1 MKAMFFLICIAFSTF
16 SGRAAADPSCEGRFV
31 NPITDVCWRCIFPLS
46 LGSVQVGKGDL
57 PDTSNPGSPLQLC
70 PAPPPLFVRPGLAIG
85 YWEPMAMTD
94 VSRSPGCMVN
104 LGGFSINLGKTGM
117 GTARKDDKQ
126 VTGTWS
132 TIEKMCIA
140 ISVLIVAGNWVKKHN
155 VMDLLGWVFSLTLV
169 SMLVVIRTPVQIID
183 YSNVAQVYE
192 VDNVPIGLAIP
203 ASLTTRV
210 GNALI
215 QSYEMVFALPDSVT
229 YSKTGMLFGSNLV
242 AKSTDFLSQ
251 NPQITTLFS
260 DYVQNCVMGDI
271 FLNHKYSFEEL
282 LNSPDPYTLIFANP
296 SPLRGVFD
304 KNNQFQTCEEASR
317 DLKSA
322 LALDTQTGG
331 KTWNYYVR
339 QLFGGKPNPDLLFSQ
354 MIGDSYNYFYSSGQ
368 SAGQIIR
375 QNVTMNALRSGI
387 QSYAARSGDTAS
399 LVNMANTSSLE
410 KQRLAQATM
419 GHQALRTLPLMQTV
433 IMGIM
438 IGMFPI
444 MVMAAMFNMMTLQVL
459 KGYVFA
465 LIWLQTWPLLFA
477 ILNSAMAYYAKQN
490 GVPVVLS
497 ELSQVQLKNSD
508 IATTAGY
515 IAVMIPPLSWGIV
528 KSMGAA
534 FSSAYSHFSSS
545 GLSATSQ
552 AASGVVDGNYS
563 FANMQMEN
571 VSGYSWGTNST
582 TSFGQMS
589 RQLANGGMSTQTRD
603 GSMVWDSGG
612 AMSKLPVDINVGRQ
626 IASAQQQMAREADV
640 QAESALHGYNSSVTS
655 AWNSLQQFGTNKGN
669 SASTTTGADT
679 TDSSQDSMARSK
691 MWNAV
696 VANAKANN
704 ISNEESFQ
712 QLMDDSAKSTQGVD
726 LYGSGKWSSGDQL
739 FGKLGKWGTGLSAE
753 AGVKGSAGWTHSSGN
768 TDNVGTS
775 GRESN
780 DSRHDTSSQA
790 AKDFKEASDYF
801 TSRKTT
807 TSGNIT
813 DNNASSRVD
822 QFAASL
828 SSAKN
833 SYDQYTS
840 SRTRSH
846 EYSEMASRTE
856 SMTGQMNENLTQ
868 QFANFVQHRAPQ
880 DAEAI
885 LTNTSSPEIAAQREA
900 LAREFVK
907 EQVEPRVDAA
917 YQQGRESIGQNMAGV
932 SGGGDNGSVMADYRQ
947 NSGRIDAMT
956 QDAGIKDNVDQK
968 VGGMITENKQQQQE
982 TRENIQRQ
990 GAEVKNENTE
1000 MEKDHKTKANEFK
1013 GDYNERK
1020 SKVKSLPGADSPTEL
1035 EAKAAKIQK
1044 DYLDGKR

>member
-1 MKAMFFLICIAFSTF
+1 
-16 SGRAAADPSCEGRFV
+16 
-31 NPITDVCWRCIFPLS
+31 
-46 LGSVQVGKGDL
+46 
-57 PDTSNPGSPLQLC
+57 
-70 PAPPPLFVRPGLAIG
+70 
-85 YWEPMAMTD
+85 
-94 VSRSPGCMVN
+94 
-104 LGGFSINLGKTGM
+104 
-117 GTARKDDKQ
+117 
-126 VTGTWS
+126 
-132 TIEKMCIA
+132 
-140 ISVLIVAGNWVKKHN
+140 
-155 VMDLLGWVFSLTLV
+155 GWVFSLTLV

-203 ASLTTRV
+203 ASLTTRA

-322 LALDTQTGG
+322 LVLDTQTGG

-589 RQLANGGMSTQTRD
+589 RQLANGGISTQTRD

-679 TDSSQDSMARSK
+679 TESSQDSMARSK

>member
-1 MKAMFFLICIAFSTF
+1 MLEVYAIA
-16 SGRAAADPSCEGRFV
+16 GGDWLRGNLNAIAAF
-31 NPITDVCWRCIFPLS
+31 
-46 LGSVQVGKGDL
+46 
-57 PDTSNPGSPLQLC
+57 
-70 PAPPPLFVRPGLAIG
+70 
-85 YWEPMAMTD
+85 
-94 VSRSPGCMVN
+94 
-104 LGGFSINLGKTGM
+104 M
-117 GTARKDDKQ
+117 G
-126 VTGTWS
+126 TGTWS

-140 ISVLIVAGNWVKKHN
+140 ISVLIVAGSWVKKHN
-155 VMDLLGWVFSLTLV
+155 VMDLIGWVFSLTLV

-296 SPLRGVFD
+296 IPLRGVFD

-419 GHQALRTLPLMQTV
+419 GHQALRALPLMQTV
-433 IMGIM
+433 IMGLM

-655 AWNSLQQFGTNKGN
+655 AWNSLQQFSTNKGN
-669 SASTTTGADT
+669 STSTTTGADT
-679 TDSSQDSMARSK
+679 TESSQDSMARSK

-712 QLMDDSAKSTQGVD
+712 QLMDESRKGTVSGEM
-726 LYGSGKWSSGDQL
+726 YGNAKWSSGDQL
-739 FGKLGKWGTGLSAE
+739 VGILGKWATGLTAE
-753 AGVKGSAGWTHSSGN
+753 GGAKISAGVNASSGS
-768 TDNVGTS
+768 TDSTTES
-775 GRESN
+775 GRESH

-833 SYDQYTS
+833 SYDQYTT

-856 SMTGQMNENLTQ
+856 SMTGQMSENLTQ
-868 QFANFVQHRAPQ
+868 QFANFVQRRAPQ

-907 EQVEPRVDAA
+907 EQVEPRFDAA

-932 SGGGDNGSVMADYRQ
+932 SGGGDNGSVMADYGQ

-956 QDAGIKDNVDQK
+956 QDAGIKDNVGQK
-968 VGGMITENKQQQQE
+968 VDGMIAENKQQHQE
-982 TRENIQRQ
+982 TRENIQQQ
-990 GAEVKNENTE
+990 GVEVKKENAE
-1000 MEKDHKTKANEFK
+1000 LENDHKTKGNDFK
-1013 GDYNERK
+1013 NSYNDKKEHQTR
-1020 SKVKSLPGADSPTEL
+1020 LPGADSTKEL
-1035 EAKAAKIQK
+1035 LDKATKLENEK
-1044 DYLDGKR
+1044 PKG

>member
-1 MKAMFFLICIAFSTF
+1 
-16 SGRAAADPSCEGRFV
+16 
-31 NPITDVCWRCIFPLS
+31 
-46 LGSVQVGKGDL
+46 
-57 PDTSNPGSPLQLC
+57 
-70 PAPPPLFVRPGLAIG
+70 
-85 YWEPMAMTD
+85 
-94 VSRSPGCMVN
+94 
-104 LGGFSINLGKTGM
+104 
-117 GTARKDDKQ
+117 
-126 VTGTWS
+126 
-132 TIEKMCIA
+132 
-140 ISVLIVAGNWVKKHN
+140 
-155 VMDLLGWVFSLTLV
+155 
-169 SMLVVIRTPVQIID
+169 
-183 YSNVAQVYE
+183 
-192 VDNVPIGLAIP
+192 
-203 ASLTTRV
+203 
-210 GNALI
+210 
-215 QSYEMVFALPDSVT
+215 
-229 YSKTGMLFGSNLV
+229 
-242 AKSTDFLSQ
+242 
-251 NPQITTLFS
+251 
-260 DYVQNCVMGDI
+260 
-271 FLNHKYSFEEL
+271 
-282 LNSPDPYTLIFANP
+282 
-296 SPLRGVFD
+296 
-304 KNNQFQTCEEASR
+304 
-317 DLKSA
+317 
-322 LALDTQTGG
+322 
-331 KTWNYYVR
+331 WNYYVR

-419 GHQALRTLPLMQTV
+419 GHQALRALPLMQTV
-433 IMGIM
+433 IMGLM

-669 SASTTTGADT
+669 STSTTTGADT
-679 TDSSQDSMARSK
+679 TESSQDSMARSK

-712 QLMDDSAKSTQGVD
+712 QLMDKSTKGAVSGEI
-726 LYGSGKWSSGDQL
+726 YGGGKWSSGDQL
-739 FGKLGKWGTGLSAE
+739 AGKLGKLATGFSAE
-753 AGVKGSAGWTHSSGN
+753 GGFKGSVALSGTSGS
-768 TDNVGTS
+768 TDSTTES
-775 GRESN
+775 GRESH

-833 SYDQYTS
+833 SYDQYTT

-856 SMTGQMNENLTQ
+856 SMSGQMNENLTQ

-932 SGGGDNGSVMADYRQ
+932 SGGGDNGSVMADYGQ

-956 QDAGIKDNVDQK
+956 QDAGIKDNVGQK
-968 VGGMITENKQQQQE
+968 VDGMIAENKQQHKE
-982 TRENIQRQ
+982 TRENIQQQ
-990 GAEVKNENTE
+990 GVEVKKENAE
-1000 MEKDHKTKANEFK
+1000 LENDHKTKGNDFK
-1013 GDYNERK
+1013 NTYNNKKESQTK
-1020 SKVKSLPGADSPTEL
+1020 LPGADTTKEL
-1035 EAKAAKIQK
+1035 LDKARK
-1044 DYLDGKR
+1044 LENETSKR

>member
-1 MKAMFFLICIAFSTF
+1 
-16 SGRAAADPSCEGRFV
+16 
-31 NPITDVCWRCIFPLS
+31 
-46 LGSVQVGKGDL
+46 
-57 PDTSNPGSPLQLC
+57 
-70 PAPPPLFVRPGLAIG
+70 
-85 YWEPMAMTD
+85 
-94 VSRSPGCMVN
+94 
-104 LGGFSINLGKTGM
+104 
-117 GTARKDDKQ
+117 
-126 VTGTWS
+126 
-132 TIEKMCIA
+132 
-140 ISVLIVAGNWVKKHN
+140 
-155 VMDLLGWVFSLTLV
+155 
-169 SMLVVIRTPVQIID
+169 
-183 YSNVAQVYE
+183 
-192 VDNVPIGLAIP
+192 
-203 ASLTTRV
+203 
-210 GNALI
+210 
-215 QSYEMVFALPDSVT
+215 
-229 YSKTGMLFGSNLV
+229 
-242 AKSTDFLSQ
+242 
-251 NPQITTLFS
+251 
-260 DYVQNCVMGDI
+260 
-271 FLNHKYSFEEL
+271 
-282 LNSPDPYTLIFANP
+282 
-296 SPLRGVFD
+296 
-304 KNNQFQTCEEASR
+304 
-317 DLKSA
+317 
-322 LALDTQTGG
+322 
-331 KTWNYYVR
+331 
-339 QLFGGKPNPDLLFSQ
+339 
-354 MIGDSYNYFYSSGQ
+354 
-368 SAGQIIR
+368 
-375 QNVTMNALRSGI
+375 
-387 QSYAARSGDTAS
+387 SYAARSGDTAS

-589 RQLANGGMSTQTRD
+589 RQLANGGISTQTRD
-603 GSMVWDSGG
+603 GSMVWDSSG

-679 TDSSQDSMARSK
+679 TESSQDSMARSK

>member
-1 MKAMFFLICIAFSTF
+1 
-16 SGRAAADPSCEGRFV
+16 
-31 NPITDVCWRCIFPLS
+31 
-46 LGSVQVGKGDL
+46 
-57 PDTSNPGSPLQLC
+57 
-70 PAPPPLFVRPGLAIG
+70 
-85 YWEPMAMTD
+85 
-94 VSRSPGCMVN
+94 
-104 LGGFSINLGKTGM
+104 
-117 GTARKDDKQ
+117 
-126 VTGTWS
+126 
-132 TIEKMCIA
+132 
-140 ISVLIVAGNWVKKHN
+140 
-155 VMDLLGWVFSLTLV
+155 

-419 GHQALRTLPLMQTV
+419 GHQALRALPLMQTV
-433 IMGIM
+433 IMGLM

-669 SASTTTGADT
+669 STSTTTGADT
-679 TDSSQDSMARSK
+679 TESSQDSMARSK

-712 QLMDDSAKSTQGVD
+712 QLMDKSTKGAVSGEI
-726 LYGSGKWSSGDQL
+726 YGGGKWSSGDQL
-739 FGKLGKWGTGLSAE
+739 AGKLGKLATGFSAE
-753 AGVKGSAGWTHSSGN
+753 GGFKGSVALSGTSGS
-768 TDNVGTS
+768 TDSTTES
-775 GRESN
+775 GRESH

-833 SYDQYTS
+833 SYDQYTT

-856 SMTGQMNENLTQ
+856 SMSGQMNENLTQ

-932 SGGGDNGSVMADYRQ
+932 SGGGDNGSVMADYGQ

-956 QDAGIKDNVDQK
+956 QDAGIKDNVGQK
-968 VGGMITENKQQQQE
+968 VDGMISENKQQHKE
-982 TRENIQRQ
+982 TRENIQQQ
-990 GAEVKNENTE
+990 GVEVKKENAE
-1000 MEKDHKTKANEFK
+1000 LENDHKTKGNDFK
-1013 GDYNERK
+1013 NTYNNKKESQTK
-1020 SKVKSLPGADSPTEL
+1020 LPGADTTKEL
-1035 EAKAAKIQK
+1035 LDKARK
-1044 DYLDGKR
+1044 LENETSKR

>member
-1 MKAMFFLICIAFSTF
+1 MLEIYAIA
-16 SGRAAADPSCEGRFV
+16 GGDWLRGNLNAIAAF
-31 NPITDVCWRCIFPLS
+31 
-46 LGSVQVGKGDL
+46 
-57 PDTSNPGSPLQLC
+57 
-70 PAPPPLFVRPGLAIG
+70 
-85 YWEPMAMTD
+85 
-94 VSRSPGCMVN
+94 
-104 LGGFSINLGKTGM
+104 M
-117 GTARKDDKQ
+117 G
-126 VTGTWS
+126 TGTWS

-140 ISVLIVAGNWVKKHN
+140 ISVLIVAGSWVKKHN
-155 VMDLLGWVFSLTLV
+155 VMDLIGWVFSLTLV

-419 GHQALRTLPLMQTV
+419 GHQALRALPLMQTV
-433 IMGIM
+433 IMGLM

-655 AWNSLQQFGTNKGN
+655 AWNSLQQFSTNKGN
-669 SASTTTGADT
+669 STSTTTGADT
-679 TDSSQDSMARSK
+679 TESSQDSMARSK

-712 QLMDDSAKSTQGVD
+712 QLMDESRKGTVSGEM
-726 LYGSGKWSSGDQL
+726 YGNAKWSSGDQL
-739 FGKLGKWGTGLSAE
+739 VGILGKWATGLTAE
-753 AGVKGSAGWTHSSGN
+753 GGAKISAGVNASSGS
-768 TDNVGTS
+768 TDSTTES
-775 GRESN
+775 GRESH

-833 SYDQYTS
+833 SYDQYTT

-856 SMTGQMNENLTQ
+856 SMTGQMSENLTQ
-868 QFANFVQHRAPQ
+868 QFANFVQRRAPQ

-932 SGGGDNGSVMADYRQ
+932 SGGGDNGSVMADYGQ

-956 QDAGIKDNVDQK
+956 QDAGIKDNVGQK
-968 VGGMITENKQQQQE
+968 VDGMIAENKQQHQE
-982 TRENIQRQ
+982 TRENIQQQ
-990 GAEVKNENTE
+990 GVEVKKENAE
-1000 MEKDHKTKANEFK
+1000 LENDHKTKGNDFK
-1013 GDYNERK
+1013 NSYNDKKEHQTR
-1020 SKVKSLPGADSPTEL
+1020 LPGADSTKEL
-1035 EAKAAKIQK
+1035 LDKATKLENEK
-1044 DYLDGKR
+1044 PKG

>member
-1 MKAMFFLICIAFSTF
+1 
-16 SGRAAADPSCEGRFV
+16 
-31 NPITDVCWRCIFPLS
+31 
-46 LGSVQVGKGDL
+46 
-57 PDTSNPGSPLQLC
+57 
-70 PAPPPLFVRPGLAIG
+70 
-85 YWEPMAMTD
+85 
-94 VSRSPGCMVN
+94 
-104 LGGFSINLGKTGM
+104 
-117 GTARKDDKQ
+117 
-126 VTGTWS
+126 
-132 TIEKMCIA
+132 
-140 ISVLIVAGNWVKKHN
+140 
-155 VMDLLGWVFSLTLV
+155 MDLIGWVFSLTLV

-679 TDSSQDSMARSK
+679 TESSQDSMARSK

-726 LYGSGKWSSGDQL
+726 LYGSGKWSSGNQL

-990 GAEVKNENTE
+990 GAEVKNENAE
-1000 MEKDHKTKANEFK
+1000 MEKDHKRKENEFK

>member
-1 MKAMFFLICIAFSTF
+1 
-16 SGRAAADPSCEGRFV
+16 
-31 NPITDVCWRCIFPLS
+31 
-46 LGSVQVGKGDL
+46 
-57 PDTSNPGSPLQLC
+57 
-70 PAPPPLFVRPGLAIG
+70 
-85 YWEPMAMTD
+85 
-94 VSRSPGCMVN
+94 
-104 LGGFSINLGKTGM
+104 
-117 GTARKDDKQ
+117 
-126 VTGTWS
+126 
-132 TIEKMCIA
+132 
-140 ISVLIVAGNWVKKHN
+140 
-155 VMDLLGWVFSLTLV
+155 
-169 SMLVVIRTPVQIID
+169 
-183 YSNVAQVYE
+183 
-192 VDNVPIGLAIP
+192 
-203 ASLTTRV
+203 
-210 GNALI
+210 
-215 QSYEMVFALPDSVT
+215 
-229 YSKTGMLFGSNLV
+229 
-242 AKSTDFLSQ
+242 
-251 NPQITTLFS
+251 
-260 DYVQNCVMGDI
+260 
-271 FLNHKYSFEEL
+271 
-282 LNSPDPYTLIFANP
+282 
-296 SPLRGVFD
+296 
-304 KNNQFQTCEEASR
+304 
-317 DLKSA
+317 
-322 LALDTQTGG
+322 
-331 KTWNYYVR
+331 
-339 QLFGGKPNPDLLFSQ
+339 KPNPDLLFSQ

-679 TDSSQDSMARSK
+679 TESSQDSMARSK

>member
-1 MKAMFFLICIAFSTF
+1 
-16 SGRAAADPSCEGRFV
+16 
-31 NPITDVCWRCIFPLS
+31 
-46 LGSVQVGKGDL
+46 
-57 PDTSNPGSPLQLC
+57 
-70 PAPPPLFVRPGLAIG
+70 
-85 YWEPMAMTD
+85 
-94 VSRSPGCMVN
+94 
-104 LGGFSINLGKTGM
+104 
-117 GTARKDDKQ
+117 
-126 VTGTWS
+126 
-132 TIEKMCIA
+132 
-140 ISVLIVAGNWVKKHN
+140 
-155 VMDLLGWVFSLTLV
+155 VMDLIGWVFSLTLV

-203 ASLTTRV
+203 ASLTTRA

-322 LALDTQTGG
+322 LVLDTQTGG

-679 TDSSQDSMARSK
+679 TESSQDSMARSK

>member
-1 MKAMFFLICIAFSTF
+1 MLEVYAIA
-16 SGRAAADPSCEGRFV
+16 GGDWLRGNLNAIAAF
-31 NPITDVCWRCIFPLS
+31 
-46 LGSVQVGKGDL
+46 
-57 PDTSNPGSPLQLC
+57 
-70 PAPPPLFVRPGLAIG
+70 
-85 YWEPMAMTD
+85 
-94 VSRSPGCMVN
+94 
-104 LGGFSINLGKTGM
+104 M
-117 GTARKDDKQ
+117 G
-126 VTGTWS
+126 TGTWS

-271 FLNHKYSFEEL
+271 FLNHKYTFEEL

>member
-1 MKAMFFLICIAFSTF
+1 
-16 SGRAAADPSCEGRFV
+16 
-31 NPITDVCWRCIFPLS
+31 
-46 LGSVQVGKGDL
+46 
-57 PDTSNPGSPLQLC
+57 
-70 PAPPPLFVRPGLAIG
+70 
-85 YWEPMAMTD
+85 
-94 VSRSPGCMVN
+94 
-104 LGGFSINLGKTGM
+104 
-117 GTARKDDKQ
+117 
-126 VTGTWS
+126 
-132 TIEKMCIA
+132 
-140 ISVLIVAGNWVKKHN
+140 
-155 VMDLLGWVFSLTLV
+155 
-169 SMLVVIRTPVQIID
+169 D

-203 ASLTTRV
+203 ASLTTRA

-322 LALDTQTGG
+322 LVLDTQTGG

-589 RQLANGGMSTQTRD
+589 RQLANGGISTQTRD

-679 TDSSQDSMARSK
+679 TESSQDSMARSK

>member
-1 MKAMFFLICIAFSTF
+1 MLEVYAIA
-16 SGRAAADPSCEGRFV
+16 GGDWLRGNLNAIAAF
-31 NPITDVCWRCIFPLS
+31 
-46 LGSVQVGKGDL
+46 
-57 PDTSNPGSPLQLC
+57 
-70 PAPPPLFVRPGLAIG
+70 
-85 YWEPMAMTD
+85 
-94 VSRSPGCMVN
+94 
-104 LGGFSINLGKTGM
+104 M
-117 GTARKDDKQ
+117 G
-126 VTGTWS
+126 TGTWS

-271 FLNHKYSFEEL
+271 FLNHKYTFEEL

-354 MIGDSYNYFYSSGQ
+354 MIGDSYSYFYSSGQ

-399 LVNMANTSSLE
+399 LVNIANTSSLE

-419 GHQALRTLPLMQTV
+419 GHQALRALPLTQTV

-545 GLSATSQ
+545 GLGATSQ

-679 TDSSQDSMARSK
+679 TESSQDSMARSK

-712 QLMDDSAKSTQGVD
+712 QLMDKSTKGAVSGEI
-726 LYGSGKWSSGDQL
+726 YGGGKWSSGDQL
-739 FGKLGKWGTGLSAE
+739 AGKLGKLATGFSAD
-753 AGVKGSAGWTHSSGN
+753 GGFKGSVALSGTSGS
-768 TDNVGTS
+768 TDSTNES
-775 GRESN
+775 GRESH

-822 QFAASL
+822 QFSASL

-833 SYDQYTS
+833 SYDQYTA

-856 SMTGQMNENLTQ
+856 SMSGQMNENLTQ

-917 YQQGRESIGQNMAGV
+917 YQQGRESIGQNMTGV
-932 SGGGDNGSVMADYRQ
+932 SGGGDNGSVMADYGQ

-956 QDAGIKDNVDQK
+956 QEAGIKDNVGQK
-968 VGGMITENKQQQQE
+968 VDGMIAENKQQHQE
-982 TRENIQRQ
+982 TRENIQQQ
-990 GAEVKNENTE
+990 GVEVKKENAE
-1000 MEKDHKTKANEFK
+1000 LENDHKTKGNDFK
-1013 GDYNERK
+1013 NTYNNKKESQTK
-1020 SKVKSLPGADSPTEL
+1020 LPGADTTKEL
-1035 EAKAAKIQK
+1035 LDKARK
-1044 DYLDGKR
+1044 LENETSKR

>member
-1 MKAMFFLICIAFSTF
+1 
-16 SGRAAADPSCEGRFV
+16 
-31 NPITDVCWRCIFPLS
+31 
-46 LGSVQVGKGDL
+46 
-57 PDTSNPGSPLQLC
+57 
-70 PAPPPLFVRPGLAIG
+70 
-85 YWEPMAMTD
+85 
-94 VSRSPGCMVN
+94 
-104 LGGFSINLGKTGM
+104 
-117 GTARKDDKQ
+117 
-126 VTGTWS
+126 
-132 TIEKMCIA
+132 
-140 ISVLIVAGNWVKKHN
+140 
-155 VMDLLGWVFSLTLV
+155 
-169 SMLVVIRTPVQIID
+169 
-183 YSNVAQVYE
+183 
-192 VDNVPIGLAIP
+192 PIGLAIP

-399 LVNMANTSSLE
+399 LVNIANTSSLE

-545 GLSATSQ
+545 GLGATSQ

-679 TDSSQDSMARSK
+679 TESSQDSMARSK

>member
-1 MKAMFFLICIAFSTF
+1 MLEIYAIA
-16 SGRAAADPSCEGRFV
+16 GGDWLRGNLNAIAAF
-31 NPITDVCWRCIFPLS
+31 
-46 LGSVQVGKGDL
+46 
-57 PDTSNPGSPLQLC
+57 
-70 PAPPPLFVRPGLAIG
+70 
-85 YWEPMAMTD
+85 
-94 VSRSPGCMVN
+94 
-104 LGGFSINLGKTGM
+104 M
-117 GTARKDDKQ
+117 GTS
-126 VTGTWS
+126 TWS

-155 VMDLLGWVFSLTLV
+155 VMDLIGWVFSLTLV

-203 ASLTTRV
+203 ASLTTRA

-322 LALDTQTGG
+322 LVLDTQTGG

-640 QAESALHGYNSSVTS
+640 QAESALHGYNSSVTN

-679 TDSSQDSMARSK
+679 TESSQDSMARSK

>member
-1 MKAMFFLICIAFSTF
+1 
-16 SGRAAADPSCEGRFV
+16 
-31 NPITDVCWRCIFPLS
+31 
-46 LGSVQVGKGDL
+46 
-57 PDTSNPGSPLQLC
+57 
-70 PAPPPLFVRPGLAIG
+70 
-85 YWEPMAMTD
+85 
-94 VSRSPGCMVN
+94 
-104 LGGFSINLGKTGM
+104 
-117 GTARKDDKQ
+117 
-126 VTGTWS
+126 
-132 TIEKMCIA
+132 
-140 ISVLIVAGNWVKKHN
+140 
-155 VMDLLGWVFSLTLV
+155 LTLV

-203 ASLTTRV
+203 ASLTTRA

-322 LALDTQTGG
+322 LVLDTQTGG

-679 TDSSQDSMARSK
+679 TESSQDSMARSK

>member
-1 MKAMFFLICIAFSTF
+1 MLEVYAIA
-16 SGRAAADPSCEGRFV
+16 GGDWLRGNLNAIAAF
-31 NPITDVCWRCIFPLS
+31 
-46 LGSVQVGKGDL
+46 
-57 PDTSNPGSPLQLC
+57 
-70 PAPPPLFVRPGLAIG
+70 
-85 YWEPMAMTD
+85 
-94 VSRSPGCMVN
+94 
-104 LGGFSINLGKTGM
+104 M
-117 GTARKDDKQ
+117 G
-126 VTGTWS
+126 TGTWS

-140 ISVLIVAGNWVKKHN
+140 ISVLIVAGSWVKKHN
-155 VMDLLGWVFSLTLV
+155 VMDLIGWVFSLTLV

-339 QLFGGKPNPDLLFSQ
+339 QLFGGKPNPDVLFSQ

-419 GHQALRTLPLMQTV
+419 GHQALRALPLMQTV
-433 IMGIM
+433 IMGLM

-626 IASAQQQMAREADV
+626 IASAQQQMARESDV

-679 TDSSQDSMARSK
+679 TESSQDSMARSK

>member
-1 MKAMFFLICIAFSTF
+1 
-16 SGRAAADPSCEGRFV
+16 
-31 NPITDVCWRCIFPLS
+31 
-46 LGSVQVGKGDL
+46 
-57 PDTSNPGSPLQLC
+57 
-70 PAPPPLFVRPGLAIG
+70 
-85 YWEPMAMTD
+85 
-94 VSRSPGCMVN
+94 
-104 LGGFSINLGKTGM
+104 
-117 GTARKDDKQ
+117 
-126 VTGTWS
+126 
-132 TIEKMCIA
+132 
-140 ISVLIVAGNWVKKHN
+140 
-155 VMDLLGWVFSLTLV
+155 
-169 SMLVVIRTPVQIID
+169 
-183 YSNVAQVYE
+183 
-192 VDNVPIGLAIP
+192 
-203 ASLTTRV
+203 
-210 GNALI
+210 
-215 QSYEMVFALPDSVT
+215 
-229 YSKTGMLFGSNLV
+229 
-242 AKSTDFLSQ
+242 
-251 NPQITTLFS
+251 
-260 DYVQNCVMGDI
+260 
-271 FLNHKYSFEEL
+271 
-282 LNSPDPYTLIFANP
+282 
-296 SPLRGVFD
+296 
-304 KNNQFQTCEEASR
+304 
-317 DLKSA
+317 
-322 LALDTQTGG
+322 
-331 KTWNYYVR
+331 
-339 QLFGGKPNPDLLFSQ
+339 
-354 MIGDSYNYFYSSGQ
+354 
-368 SAGQIIR
+368 
-375 QNVTMNALRSGI
+375 
-387 QSYAARSGDTAS
+387 
-399 LVNMANTSSLE
+399 
-410 KQRLAQATM
+410 
-419 GHQALRTLPLMQTV
+419 
-433 IMGIM
+433 
-438 IGMFPI
+438 
-444 MVMAAMFNMMTLQVL
+444 
-459 KGYVFA
+459 
-465 LIWLQTWPLLFA
+465 
-477 ILNSAMAYYAKQN
+477 
-490 GVPVVLS
+490 PVVLS

-679 TDSSQDSMARSK
+679 TESSQDSMARSK

>member
-1 MKAMFFLICIAFSTF
+1 MLEVYAIA
-16 SGRAAADPSCEGRFV
+16 GGDWLRGNLNAIAAF
-31 NPITDVCWRCIFPLS
+31 
-46 LGSVQVGKGDL
+46 
-57 PDTSNPGSPLQLC
+57 
-70 PAPPPLFVRPGLAIG
+70 
-85 YWEPMAMTD
+85 
-94 VSRSPGCMVN
+94 
-104 LGGFSINLGKTGM
+104 M
-117 GTARKDDKQ
+117 G
-126 VTGTWS
+126 TGTWS

-271 FLNHKYSFEEL
+271 FLNHKYTFEEL

-399 LVNMANTSSLE
+399 LVNIANTSSLE

-419 GHQALRTLPLMQTV
+419 GHQALRALPLTQTV
-433 IMGIM
+433 IMGLM

-459 KGYVFA
+459 KGYVYA

-545 GLSATSQ
+545 GLGATSQ

-589 RQLANGGMSTQTRD
+589 RQLANGGTETKTGD
-603 GSMVWDSGG
+603 GTTIWDARS
-612 AMSKLPVDINVGRQ
+612 SKLPVDINVSRQ
-626 IASAQQQMAREADV
+626 LASANQQMAREADV

-679 TDSSQDSMARSK
+679 TESSQDSMARSK

-712 QLMDDSAKSTQGVD
+712 QLMDKSTKGS
-726 LYGSGKWSSGDQL
+726 LSGEMYGNAKWNTGDQL
-739 FGKLGKWGTGLSAE
+739 AGKLGKWATGFSAE
-753 AGVKGSAGWTHSSGN
+753 GGVKASLGASVSSGS
-768 TDNVGTS
+768 TDSTNES
-775 GRESN
+775 GRESH

-822 QFAASL
+822 QFSASL

-833 SYDQYTS
+833 SYDQYTT

-880 DAEAI
+880 NAEAI

-917 YQQGRESIGQNMAGV
+917 YQQGRESIGQNMTEV
-932 SGGGDNGSVMADYRQ
+932 SGGGDNGSVMADYRH

-956 QDAGIKDNVDQK
+956 QQANIKDNVGQK
-968 VGGMITENKQQQQE
+968 VGGMITGN
-982 TRENIQRQ
+982 
-990 GAEVKNENTE
+990 A
-1000 MEKDHKTKANEFK
+1000 AN
-1013 GDYNERK
+1013 
-1020 SKVKSLPGADSPTEL
+1020 LL
-1035 EAKAAKIQK
+1035 I
-1044 DYLDGKR
+1044 

>member
-1 MKAMFFLICIAFSTF
+1 MLEIYAIA
-16 SGRAAADPSCEGRFV
+16 GGDWLRGNLNAIAAF
-31 NPITDVCWRCIFPLS
+31 
-46 LGSVQVGKGDL
+46 
-57 PDTSNPGSPLQLC
+57 
-70 PAPPPLFVRPGLAIG
+70 
-85 YWEPMAMTD
+85 
-94 VSRSPGCMVN
+94 
-104 LGGFSINLGKTGM
+104 M
-117 GTARKDDKQ
+117 GTS
-126 VTGTWS
+126 TWS

-155 VMDLLGWVFSLTLV
+155 VMDLIGWVFSLTLV

-419 GHQALRTLPLMQTV
+419 GHQALRALPLMQTV
-433 IMGIM
+433 IMGLM

-679 TDSSQDSMARSK
+679 TESSQDSMARSK

-712 QLMDDSAKSTQGVD
+712 QLMDKSTKGAVSGEI
-726 LYGSGKWSSGDQL
+726 YGGGKWSSGDQL
-739 FGKLGKWGTGLSAE
+739 AGKLGKLATGFSAE
-753 AGVKGSAGWTHSSGN
+753 GGFKGSVALSGTSGS
-768 TDNVGTS
+768 TDSTTES
-775 GRESN
+775 GRESH

-833 SYDQYTS
+833 SYDQYTT

-932 SGGGDNGSVMADYRQ
+932 SGGGDNGSVMADYGQ

-956 QDAGIKDNVDQK
+956 QDAGIKDNVGQK
-968 VGGMITENKQQQQE
+968 VDGMIAENKQQHKE
-982 TRENIQRQ
+982 TRENIQQQ
-990 GAEVKNENTE
+990 GVEVKKENAE
-1000 MEKDHKTKANEFK
+1000 LENDHKTKGNDFK
-1013 GDYNERK
+1013 NTYNNKKESQTK
-1020 SKVKSLPGADSPTEL
+1020 LPGADTTKEL
-1035 EAKAAKIQK
+1035 LDKARK
-1044 DYLDGKR
+1044 LENETSKR

>member
-1 MKAMFFLICIAFSTF
+1 MLEIYAIA
-16 SGRAAADPSCEGRFV
+16 GGDWLRGNLNAIAAF
-31 NPITDVCWRCIFPLS
+31 
-46 LGSVQVGKGDL
+46 
-57 PDTSNPGSPLQLC
+57 
-70 PAPPPLFVRPGLAIG
+70 
-85 YWEPMAMTD
+85 
-94 VSRSPGCMVN
+94 
-104 LGGFSINLGKTGM
+104 M
-117 GTARKDDKQ
+117 GTS
-126 VTGTWS
+126 TWS

-155 VMDLLGWVFSLTLV
+155 VMDLIGWVFSLTLV

-203 ASLTTRV
+203 ASLTTRA

-322 LALDTQTGG
+322 LVLDTQTGG

-679 TDSSQDSMARSK
+679 TESSQDSMARSK

-982 TRENIQRQ
+982 TAKTYNGKAQR
-990 GAEVKNENTE
+990 
-1000 MEKDHKTKANEFK
+1000 
-1013 GDYNERK
+1013 
-1020 SKVKSLPGADSPTEL
+1020 
-1035 EAKAAKIQK
+1035 
-1044 DYLDGKR
+1044 

>member
-1 MKAMFFLICIAFSTF
+1 MLEIYAIA
-16 SGRAAADPSCEGRFV
+16 GGDWLRGNLNAIAAF
-31 NPITDVCWRCIFPLS
+31 
-46 LGSVQVGKGDL
+46 
-57 PDTSNPGSPLQLC
+57 
-70 PAPPPLFVRPGLAIG
+70 
-85 YWEPMAMTD
+85 
-94 VSRSPGCMVN
+94 
-104 LGGFSINLGKTGM
+104 M
-117 GTARKDDKQ
+117 GTS
-126 VTGTWS
+126 TWS

-155 VMDLLGWVFSLTLV
+155 VMDLIGWVFSLTLV

-589 RQLANGGMSTQTRD
+589 RQLANGGISTQTRD
-603 GSMVWDSGG
+603 GSMVWDSSG

-679 TDSSQDSMARSK
+679 TESSQDSMARSK

-753 AGVKGSAGWTHSSGN
+753 AGVKGNAGWTHSSGN

>member
-1 MKAMFFLICIAFSTF
+1 
-16 SGRAAADPSCEGRFV
+16 
-31 NPITDVCWRCIFPLS
+31 
-46 LGSVQVGKGDL
+46 
-57 PDTSNPGSPLQLC
+57 
-70 PAPPPLFVRPGLAIG
+70 
-85 YWEPMAMTD
+85 
-94 VSRSPGCMVN
+94 
-104 LGGFSINLGKTGM
+104 
-117 GTARKDDKQ
+117 
-126 VTGTWS
+126 
-132 TIEKMCIA
+132 
-140 ISVLIVAGNWVKKHN
+140 
-155 VMDLLGWVFSLTLV
+155 
-169 SMLVVIRTPVQIID
+169 
-183 YSNVAQVYE
+183 
-192 VDNVPIGLAIP
+192 
-203 ASLTTRV
+203 
-210 GNALI
+210 
-215 QSYEMVFALPDSVT
+215 
-229 YSKTGMLFGSNLV
+229 
-242 AKSTDFLSQ
+242 
-251 NPQITTLFS
+251 
-260 DYVQNCVMGDI
+260 
-271 FLNHKYSFEEL
+271 EL

>member
-1 MKAMFFLICIAFSTF
+1 MLEVYAIA
-16 SGRAAADPSCEGRFV
+16 GGDWLRGNLNAIAAF
-31 NPITDVCWRCIFPLS
+31 
-46 LGSVQVGKGDL
+46 
-57 PDTSNPGSPLQLC
+57 
-70 PAPPPLFVRPGLAIG
+70 
-85 YWEPMAMTD
+85 
-94 VSRSPGCMVN
+94 
-104 LGGFSINLGKTGM
+104 M
-117 GTARKDDKQ
+117 G
-126 VTGTWS
+126 TGTWS

-140 ISVLIVAGNWVKKHN
+140 ISVLIVAGSWVKKHN
-155 VMDLLGWVFSLTLV
+155 VMDLIGWVFSLTLV

-419 GHQALRTLPLMQTV
+419 GHQALRALPLMQTV
-433 IMGIM
+433 IMGLM

-679 TDSSQDSMARSK
+679 TESSQDSMARSK

-833 SYDQYTS
+833 SYDQYTT

-917 YQQGRESIGQNMAGV
+917 YQQGRESIGQNMTGV
-932 SGGGDNGSVMADYRQ
+932 SGGGDNGSVMADYGH
-947 NSGRIDAMT
+947 NSARIDAMT
-956 QDAGIKDNVDQK
+956 QRADIKDNVGQK
-968 VGGMITENKQQQQE
+968 VDGMITENKQQHQE

-990 GAEVKNENTE
+990 GAEVKNENAE

-1020 SKVKSLPGADSPTEL
+1020 SKVKSLPGADSSAEL

>member
-1 MKAMFFLICIAFSTF
+1 
-16 SGRAAADPSCEGRFV
+16 
-31 NPITDVCWRCIFPLS
+31 
-46 LGSVQVGKGDL
+46 
-57 PDTSNPGSPLQLC
+57 
-70 PAPPPLFVRPGLAIG
+70 
-85 YWEPMAMTD
+85 
-94 VSRSPGCMVN
+94 
-104 LGGFSINLGKTGM
+104 
-117 GTARKDDKQ
+117 
-126 VTGTWS
+126 
-132 TIEKMCIA
+132 
-140 ISVLIVAGNWVKKHN
+140 
-155 VMDLLGWVFSLTLV
+155 
-169 SMLVVIRTPVQIID
+169 VQIID

-203 ASLTTRV
+203 ASLTTRA

-322 LALDTQTGG
+322 LVLDTQTGG

-679 TDSSQDSMARSK
+679 TESSQDSMARSK

-846 EYSEMASRTE
+846 EYSEMASGTE

>member
-1 MKAMFFLICIAFSTF
+1 MLEIYAIA
-16 SGRAAADPSCEGRFV
+16 GGDWLRGNLNAIAAF
-31 NPITDVCWRCIFPLS
+31 
-46 LGSVQVGKGDL
+46 
-57 PDTSNPGSPLQLC
+57 
-70 PAPPPLFVRPGLAIG
+70 
-85 YWEPMAMTD
+85 
-94 VSRSPGCMVN
+94 
-104 LGGFSINLGKTGM
+104 M
-117 GTARKDDKQ
+117 GTS
-126 VTGTWS
+126 TWS

-155 VMDLLGWVFSLTLV
+155 VMDLIGWVFSLTLV

-215 QSYEMVFALPDSVT
+215 QSYEMVFSLPDSVT

-419 GHQALRTLPLMQTV
+419 GHQALRALPLMQTV
-433 IMGIM
+433 IMGLM

-669 SASTTTGADT
+669 STSTTTGADT
-679 TDSSQDSMARSK
+679 TESSQDSMARSK

-833 SYDQYTS
+833 SYDQYTT

-856 SMTGQMNENLTQ
+856 SMSGQMNENLTQ

>member
-1 MKAMFFLICIAFSTF
+1 MRSK
-16 SGRAAADPSCEGRFV
+16 
-31 NPITDVCWRCIFPLS
+31 
-46 LGSVQVGKGDL
+46 
-57 PDTSNPGSPLQLC
+57 
-70 PAPPPLFVRPGLAIG
+70 
-85 YWEPMAMTD
+85 MA
-94 VSRSPGCMVN
+94 S
-104 LGGFSINLGKTGM
+104 
-117 GTARKDDKQ
+117 
-126 VTGTWS
+126 
-132 TIEKMCIA
+132 
-140 ISVLIVAGNWVKKHN
+140 
-155 VMDLLGWVFSLTLV
+155 
-169 SMLVVIRTPVQIID
+169 
-183 YSNVAQVYE
+183 
-192 VDNVPIGLAIP
+192 
-203 ASLTTRV
+203 
-210 GNALI
+210 
-215 QSYEMVFALPDSVT
+215 QSF
-229 YSKTGMLFGSNLV
+229 
-242 AKSTDFLSQ
+242 
-251 NPQITTLFS
+251 
-260 DYVQNCVMGDI
+260 
-271 FLNHKYSFEEL
+271 
-282 LNSPDPYTLIFANP
+282 
-296 SPLRGVFD
+296 
-304 KNNQFQTCEEASR
+304 
-317 DLKSA
+317 
-322 LALDTQTGG
+322 
-331 KTWNYYVR
+331 
-339 QLFGGKPNPDLLFSQ
+339 
-354 MIGDSYNYFYSSGQ
+354 
-368 SAGQIIR
+368 
-375 QNVTMNALRSGI
+375 
-387 QSYAARSGDTAS
+387 
-399 LVNMANTSSLE
+399 
-410 KQRLAQATM
+410 
-419 GHQALRTLPLMQTV
+419 
-433 IMGIM
+433 
-438 IGMFPI
+438 
-444 MVMAAMFNMMTLQVL
+444 
-459 KGYVFA
+459 
-465 LIWLQTWPLLFA
+465 
-477 ILNSAMAYYAKQN
+477 
-490 GVPVVLS
+490 S

-679 TDSSQDSMARSK
+679 TESSQDSMARSK

>member
-1 MKAMFFLICIAFSTF
+1 MLEIYAIA
-16 SGRAAADPSCEGRFV
+16 GGDWLRGNLNAIAAF
-31 NPITDVCWRCIFPLS
+31 
-46 LGSVQVGKGDL
+46 
-57 PDTSNPGSPLQLC
+57 
-70 PAPPPLFVRPGLAIG
+70 
-85 YWEPMAMTD
+85 
-94 VSRSPGCMVN
+94 
-104 LGGFSINLGKTGM
+104 M
-117 GTARKDDKQ
+117 GTS
-126 VTGTWS
+126 TWS

-155 VMDLLGWVFSLTLV
+155 VMDLIGWVFSLTLV

-419 GHQALRTLPLMQTV
+419 GHQALRALPLMQTV
-433 IMGIM
+433 IMGLM

-669 SASTTTGADT
+669 STSTTTGADT
-679 TDSSQDSMARSK
+679 TESSQDSMARSK

-726 LYGSGKWSSGDQL
+726 LFGSGKWSSGDQL
-739 FGKLGKWGTGLSAE
+739 FG
-753 AGVKGSAGWTHSSGN
+753 
-768 TDNVGTS
+768 
-775 GRESN
+775 
-780 DSRHDTSSQA
+780 
-790 AKDFKEASDYF
+790 
-801 TSRKTT
+801 
-807 TSGNIT
+807 
-813 DNNASSRVD
+813 
-822 QFAASL
+822 
-828 SSAKN
+828 
-833 SYDQYTS
+833 
-840 SRTRSH
+840 
-846 EYSEMASRTE
+846 
-856 SMTGQMNENLTQ
+856 
-868 QFANFVQHRAPQ
+868 
-880 DAEAI
+880 
-885 LTNTSSPEIAAQREA
+885 
-900 LAREFVK
+900 
-907 EQVEPRVDAA
+907 
-917 YQQGRESIGQNMAGV
+917 
-932 SGGGDNGSVMADYRQ
+932 
-947 NSGRIDAMT
+947 
-956 QDAGIKDNVDQK
+956 
-968 VGGMITENKQQQQE
+968 
-982 TRENIQRQ
+982 
-990 GAEVKNENTE
+990 
-1000 MEKDHKTKANEFK
+1000 
-1013 GDYNERK
+1013 
-1020 SKVKSLPGADSPTEL
+1020 
-1035 EAKAAKIQK
+1035 
-1044 DYLDGKR
+1044 

>member
-1 MKAMFFLICIAFSTF
+1 
-16 SGRAAADPSCEGRFV
+16 
-31 NPITDVCWRCIFPLS
+31 
-46 LGSVQVGKGDL
+46 
-57 PDTSNPGSPLQLC
+57 
-70 PAPPPLFVRPGLAIG
+70 
-85 YWEPMAMTD
+85 
-94 VSRSPGCMVN
+94 
-104 LGGFSINLGKTGM
+104 
-117 GTARKDDKQ
+117 
-126 VTGTWS
+126 
-132 TIEKMCIA
+132 
-140 ISVLIVAGNWVKKHN
+140 
-155 VMDLLGWVFSLTLV
+155 
-169 SMLVVIRTPVQIID
+169 
-183 YSNVAQVYE
+183 
-192 VDNVPIGLAIP
+192 
-203 ASLTTRV
+203 
-210 GNALI
+210 
-215 QSYEMVFALPDSVT
+215 
-229 YSKTGMLFGSNLV
+229 
-242 AKSTDFLSQ
+242 
-251 NPQITTLFS
+251 
-260 DYVQNCVMGDI
+260 
-271 FLNHKYSFEEL
+271 
-282 LNSPDPYTLIFANP
+282 
-296 SPLRGVFD
+296 
-304 KNNQFQTCEEASR
+304 
-317 DLKSA
+317 
-322 LALDTQTGG
+322 
-331 KTWNYYVR
+331 
-339 QLFGGKPNPDLLFSQ
+339 
-354 MIGDSYNYFYSSGQ
+354 
-368 SAGQIIR
+368 
-375 QNVTMNALRSGI
+375 
-387 QSYAARSGDTAS
+387 
-399 LVNMANTSSLE
+399 
-410 KQRLAQATM
+410 
-419 GHQALRTLPLMQTV
+419 
-433 IMGIM
+433 
-438 IGMFPI
+438 
-444 MVMAAMFNMMTLQVL
+444 
-459 KGYVFA
+459 
-465 LIWLQTWPLLFA
+465 
-477 ILNSAMAYYAKQN
+477 
-490 GVPVVLS
+490 VVLS

-679 TDSSQDSMARSK
+679 TESSQDSMARSK

-990 GAEVKNENTE
+990 GAEVKNEKTE

>member
-1 MKAMFFLICIAFSTF
+1 
-16 SGRAAADPSCEGRFV
+16 
-31 NPITDVCWRCIFPLS
+31 
-46 LGSVQVGKGDL
+46 
-57 PDTSNPGSPLQLC
+57 
-70 PAPPPLFVRPGLAIG
+70 
-85 YWEPMAMTD
+85 
-94 VSRSPGCMVN
+94 
-104 LGGFSINLGKTGM
+104 
-117 GTARKDDKQ
+117 
-126 VTGTWS
+126 
-132 TIEKMCIA
+132 
-140 ISVLIVAGNWVKKHN
+140 
-155 VMDLLGWVFSLTLV
+155 SLTLV

-203 ASLTTRV
+203 ASLTTRA

-322 LALDTQTGG
+322 LVLDTQTGG

-589 RQLANGGMSTQTRD
+589 RQLANGGISTQTRD

-679 TDSSQDSMARSK
+679 TESSQDSMARSK

>member
-1 MKAMFFLICIAFSTF
+1 
-16 SGRAAADPSCEGRFV
+16 
-31 NPITDVCWRCIFPLS
+31 
-46 LGSVQVGKGDL
+46 
-57 PDTSNPGSPLQLC
+57 
-70 PAPPPLFVRPGLAIG
+70 
-85 YWEPMAMTD
+85 
-94 VSRSPGCMVN
+94 
-104 LGGFSINLGKTGM
+104 
-117 GTARKDDKQ
+117 
-126 VTGTWS
+126 
-132 TIEKMCIA
+132 
-140 ISVLIVAGNWVKKHN
+140 GNWVKKHN
-155 VMDLLGWVFSLTLV
+155 VMDLIGWVFSLTLV

-203 ASLTTRV
+203 ASLTTRA

-322 LALDTQTGG
+322 LVLDTQTGG

-589 RQLANGGMSTQTRD
+589 RQLANGGISTQTRD

-679 TDSSQDSMARSK
+679 TESSQDSMARSK

>member
-1 MKAMFFLICIAFSTF
+1 MLEIYAIA
-16 SGRAAADPSCEGRFV
+16 GGDWLRGNLNAIAAF
-31 NPITDVCWRCIFPLS
+31 
-46 LGSVQVGKGDL
+46 
-57 PDTSNPGSPLQLC
+57 
-70 PAPPPLFVRPGLAIG
+70 
-85 YWEPMAMTD
+85 
-94 VSRSPGCMVN
+94 
-104 LGGFSINLGKTGM
+104 M
-117 GTARKDDKQ
+117 GTS
-126 VTGTWS
+126 TWS

-155 VMDLLGWVFSLTLV
+155 VMDLIGWVFSLTLV

-589 RQLANGGMSTQTRD
+589 RQLANGGISTQTRD
-603 GSMVWDSGG
+603 GSMVWDSSG

-679 TDSSQDSMARSK
+679 TESSQDSMARSK

-739 FGKLGKWGTGLSAE
+739 FGKLGK
-753 AGVKGSAGWTHSSGN
+753 V
-768 TDNVGTS
+768 
-775 GRESN
+775 R
-780 DSRHDTSSQA
+780 TSS
-790 AKDFKEASDYF
+790 
-801 TSRKTT
+801 
-807 TSGNIT
+807 
-813 DNNASSRVD
+813 
-822 QFAASL
+822 
-828 SSAKN
+828 
-833 SYDQYTS
+833 
-840 SRTRSH
+840 
-846 EYSEMASRTE
+846 
-856 SMTGQMNENLTQ
+856 
-868 QFANFVQHRAPQ
+868 
-880 DAEAI
+880 
-885 LTNTSSPEIAAQREA
+885 
-900 LAREFVK
+900 
-907 EQVEPRVDAA
+907 
-917 YQQGRESIGQNMAGV
+917 
-932 SGGGDNGSVMADYRQ
+932 
-947 NSGRIDAMT
+947 
-956 QDAGIKDNVDQK
+956 
-968 VGGMITENKQQQQE
+968 
-982 TRENIQRQ
+982 
-990 GAEVKNENTE
+990 
-1000 MEKDHKTKANEFK
+1000 
-1013 GDYNERK
+1013 
-1020 SKVKSLPGADSPTEL
+1020 
-1035 EAKAAKIQK
+1035 
-1044 DYLDGKR
+1044 